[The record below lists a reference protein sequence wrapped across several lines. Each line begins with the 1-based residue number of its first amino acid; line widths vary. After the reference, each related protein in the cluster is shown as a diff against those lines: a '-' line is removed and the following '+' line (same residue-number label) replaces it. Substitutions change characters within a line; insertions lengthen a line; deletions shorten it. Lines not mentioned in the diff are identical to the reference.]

1 MKPIKSLVPLAK
13 WLLRIAALGI
23 IYKEGHFDTAVTFS
37 FNGLSYFIALLS
49 VIFVIMLF
57 IGGFL
62 KNSNLTVVSG
72 LLILTLSLI
81 ILFAQIGFSIPGLLS
96 ILPLGTIGFYFMAR
110 GNLG

>member
-1 MKPIKSLVPLAK
+1 MKPVKSLVPLAK

-23 IYKEGHFDTAVTFS
+23 VFKSGHFNSVL
-37 FNGLSYFIALLS
+37 GLSFQGISFYFSLAFS
-49 VIFVIMLF
+49 VLAVLLF

-72 LLILTLSLI
+72 LLLSVLCVI
-81 ILFAQIGFSIPGLLS
+81 VLLVQIGFSISGVLS
-96 ILPLGTIGFYFMAR
+96 ILPLAAIGFYFMAR

>member
-13 WLLRIAALGI
+13 WLLRIAAIGI
-23 IYKEGHFDTAVTFS
+23 IYKAGHFETAITFA
-37 FNGLSYFIALLS
+37 FNSLTYFISLLA

-57 IGGFL
+57 IGGLL

-72 LLILTLSLI
+72 LLILILSLI

-96 ILPLGTIGFYFMAR
+96 ILPLGAIGFYFMAK